1 MKLAYEISKIALN
14 DLDEI
19 WNYTAKEWSVNQ
31 ANTYYKQILSTSD
44 QICSNPDLGRTI
56 DEIKQGHRGMNTNFH
71 MIIYKT
77 SKTKLY
83 VDRILHQK
91 MDLRKQLKE

>member
-31 ANTYYKQILSTSD
+31 ANTYYKQILSTID